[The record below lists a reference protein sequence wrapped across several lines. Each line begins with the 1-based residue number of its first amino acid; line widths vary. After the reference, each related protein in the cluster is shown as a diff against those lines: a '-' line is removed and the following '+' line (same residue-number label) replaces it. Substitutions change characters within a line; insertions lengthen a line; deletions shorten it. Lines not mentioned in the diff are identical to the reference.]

1 MKVYV
6 LLASIAMALTI
17 LLTPMVRWT
26 CLRFGIVPP
35 LRGCDLQKTP
45 IPRVGGHGR
54 SGGDVRPGHH

>member
-35 LRGCDLQKTP
+35 CADATCKR
-45 IPRVGGHGR
+45 
-54 SGGDVRPGHH
+54 RPSRAWAASP

>member
-35 LRGCDLQKTP
+35 LRG
-45 IPRVGGHGR
+45 
-54 SGGDVRPGHH
+54 RPSRAWAASP